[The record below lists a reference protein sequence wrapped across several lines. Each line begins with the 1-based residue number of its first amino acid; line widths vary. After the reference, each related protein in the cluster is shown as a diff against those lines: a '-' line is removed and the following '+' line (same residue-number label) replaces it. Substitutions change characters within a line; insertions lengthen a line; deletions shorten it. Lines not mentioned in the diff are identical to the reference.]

1 MKIGFYGFGHMATA
15 LVTGLLKVGGLCP
28 EECTVLAKSE
38 QTKKKARDMGFAV
51 AESKEELFLQSEL
64 IVLALKPSVFR
75 ALSTELKALDTKENR
90 VVSLM
95 ASVGLD
101 ELKGVFSCP
110 VWRIM
115 PTVASSTGRD
125 IVGATAPAGFED
137 LLSRLER
144 LGQVQILE
152 EDGLD
157 ALTVA
162 ASCGPGFAAKM
173 LYSYQRACQELGFS
187 KEQAVAITSAVFSF
201 ASSMEG
207 EDPFVTLE
215 EQVATKGGVTEAGN
229 DAMGQD
235 IKNALDR
242 AFDTALKKTRPQ
254 K

>member
-64 IVLALKPSVFR
+64 IILALKPSVFR

-101 ELKGVFSCP
+101 ELKDVFSCP

-125 IVGATAPAGFED
+125 IVGATAPTGFED
-137 LLSRLER
+137 LISRLER

-162 ASCGPGFAAKM
+162 ASCGP
-173 LYSYQRACQELGFS
+173 
-187 KEQAVAITSAVFSF
+187 VAITSAVFSF